1 MSVNSRYNSRS
12 CNYEGSKP
20 YNQSKLNNVLKTTR
34 LSKTFAKLIPE
45 LAVLVQYAV
54 KKYLGSYSKEA
65 QDLAHFITG
74 VYDEVSTQ
82 AQVTNLFREKTPT
95 EAVDIIKNHIDLFKI
110 PEMGKKT
117 KRLGPRQISNTF
129 DLTLGGKGQENTSD
143 FAYLMMLDMQHD
155 ETIPNDMS
163 FEEFCRERIT
173 LNGVSRRS
181 PVSYF
186 FGQSI
191 TPIQTKFKTKMEGI
205 TGRGKGGK
213 GSEKAIKEAFETL
226 HNNESYNRTLTN
238 SKKPSFLKEG
248 TILYLLLDQEDGSA
262 TATRIIEAKNKVV
275 EEILKPN
282 GTKTT
287 KIGSSINPLFTV
299 PNLTDPGSSMLILGP
314 KGIAHKLMVDAKVG
328 KKKLPRTGGILFNT
342 SKPTFTIKHAYGT
355 TKLEYYYSTN
365 LKGEFNNARQISG
378 NGNPAKI
385 ENRQFGYGIL
395 ISNTEQKKKYNEGYP
410 NSKGTIIRELSC
422 KIRIPAGIT
431 KKIAQKDGRSTIK
444 LGKFFGDFMQC
455 LTALSINDTES
466 PSYVH
471 DGLRYNGTKRKFALT
486 TGDAMLGNMYLFM
499 SGVINRKPR
508 MMFIMSKDTK
518 LKLFGFDDVLRN
530 TNPTPEN
537 SVTQTAA
544 NSEHV
549 RGSGSNYNSNG
560 TSQQSKYPQNQGIK
574 RNRNNK
580 NSAKNSNSNAV
591 NVTKKRK
598 IIKNSAK
605 ESSNNSG
612 VKPMNVNKNNRTGV
626 IPQRQKK
633 TQEQIAKE
641 RRDRNL
647 NRGKKAFKAEMNAPK
662 KNTIQRQAATFL
674 AEKRKLAEQQRRMNA
689 IRAQKTNKSPPK
701 PTRSNLI
708 EEMVRN
714 QKIRKQAK
722 AKTAKLTRNNRVKSA
737 VGWRKASY
745 ASNKLLENKYKS
757 MPDAR
762 RKASKQLRKISAVTP
777 MKTKGATPFRGSN
790 GQYLNKYNPKTAK
803 THKQLVAL
811 MARAENKAV
820 NKGASRQKIESVRNA
835 NSSSNSKS
843 NSNSNSNFNSN
854 SNSNNNRR

>member
-20 YNQSKLNNVLKTTR
+20 YNQSNLNNVLKTTR
-34 LSKTFAKLIPE
+34 LSKTFAKLMPD
-45 LAVLVQYAV
+45 LSVLVQASVYTYF
-54 KKYLGSYSKEA
+54 KSYSKEQ
-65 QDLAHFITG
+65 QDLAHFITSL
-74 VYDEVSTQ
+74 YDQTSTQ
-82 AQVTNLFREKTPT
+82 ALTAKLFGEKTPT
-95 EAVDIIKNHIDLFKI
+95 ETINIINKHIDVFKI
-110 PEMGKKT
+110 PEGGKKT
-117 KRLGPRQISNTF
+117 KRLGPREIANTF
-129 DLTLGGKGQENTSD
+129 DLTLGGKSKENTSD

-173 LNGVSRRS
+173 IKGVSRRS

-186 FGQSI
+186 FGRSI
-191 TPIQTKFKTKMEGI
+191 EPIQTDFRRQMGGI
-205 TGRGKGGK
+205 TKGKGGK
-213 GSEKAIKEAFETL
+213 GSEKNIKESFEML
-226 HNNESYNRTLTN
+226 HRKGSDERTLMN
-238 SKKPSFLKEG
+238 SKNPNFLQPK
-248 TILYLLLDQEDGSA
+248 TLLYLLLDQEDESA
-262 TATRIIEAKNKVV
+262 TGTRVIEAQNRVV
-275 EEILKPN
+275 STVLKSN
-282 GTKTT
+282 GTLK
-287 KIGSSINPLFTV
+287 KKVASSISPLFTV
-299 PNLTDPGSSMLILGP
+299 PNLTDPGASMLILGA
-314 KGIAHKLMVDAKVG
+314 KKVSHKLMMKNNND
-328 KKKLPRTGGILFNT
+328 PRTGGLLFNT
-342 SKPTFTIKHAYGT
+342 SKPTFIIKHAYGT

-365 LKGEFNNARQISG
+365 LREEFNNARNISG
-378 NGNPAKI
+378 NGTVTKV
-385 ENRQFGYGIL
+385 EKRQFGYGIL
-395 ISNTEQKKKYNEGYP
+395 ISNTEQKKKYNTKNEP
-410 NSKGTIIRELSC
+410 SC

-431 KKIAQKDGRSTIK
+431 KNMAKDDTRSTIK
-444 LGKFFGDFMQC
+444 LGKFFGDFMQG

-466 PSYVH
+466 P
-471 DGLRYNGTKRKFALT
+471 GGIKRKFALT

-499 SGVINRKPR
+499 GRVTNKKTR
-508 MMFIMSKDTK
+508 MMFIMSKETN
-518 LKLFGFDDVLRN
+518 LKLFGFDDVI
-530 TNPTPEN
+530 TPMSN
-537 SVTQTAA
+537 NVTQTAA
-544 NSEHV
+544 NSENV
-549 RGSGSNYNSNG
+549 GGSNYNSNG
-560 TSQQSKYPQNQGIK
+560 TSQQSKSPQKQGIK
-574 RNRNNK
+574 RNRNK
-580 NSAKNSNSNAV
+580 NSAKNSNSNAINLTKNSNSNAV

-605 ESSNNSG
+605 ESSNNGG
-612 VKPMNVNKNNRTGV
+612 VKPMNVNKTRKPTTDNPFTAAILLAQKR
-626 IPQRQKK
+626 KK

-647 NRGKKAFKAEMNAPK
+647 NRGKKAFEAEMNAYIAAPK

-843 NSNSNSNFNSN
+843 NSNSNFNSN

>member
-20 YNQSKLNNVLKTTR
+20 YNQSNLNNVLKTR
-34 LSKTFAKLIPE
+34 KLSATFAKLMPD
-45 LAVLVQYAV
+45 LSVLVQASVYTYF
-54 KKYLGSYSKEA
+54 KSYSKEP
-65 QDLAHFITG
+65 QDLAHFITSL
-74 VYDEVSTQ
+74 YDQTSTQ
-82 AQVTNLFREKTPT
+82 ALTTALFGGKTPT
-95 EAVDIIKNHIDLFKI
+95 ETINIINKHIDVFKI
-110 PEMGKKT
+110 PEGGKKT
-117 KRLGPRQISNTF
+117 KRLGPRQIANTF
-129 DLTLGGKGQENTSD
+129 DLTLGGKGKETTSD

-173 LNGVSRRS
+173 INGVSRRS

-186 FGQSI
+186 FGRSI
-191 TPIQTKFKTKMEGI
+191 EPIQTDFRRQMGGI
-205 TGRGKGGK
+205 TKGKGGK
-213 GSEKAIKEAFETL
+213 GSEKNIKESFEML
-226 HNNESYNRTLTN
+226 HGKKSNARTLMN
-238 SKKPSFLKEG
+238 SKNPNFLQPN
-248 TILYLLLDQEDGSA
+248 TLLYLLLDQEDESA
-262 TATRIIEAKNKVV
+262 TGTRVIEAQNRVV
-275 EEILKPN
+275 KTILNPN
-282 GTKTT
+282 GTTTT
-287 KIGSSINPLFTV
+287 KVASSISPLFTV
-299 PNLTDPGSSMLILGP
+299 PNLTDPGASMLILGA
-314 KGIAHKLMVDAKVG
+314 KKVSHKLMMKNKED
-328 KKKLPRTGGILFNT
+328 PRTGGLVFNT
-342 SKPTFTIKHAYGT
+342 SKPTFIIKHAYGT

-365 LKGEFNNARQISG
+365 LREEFNNARNISG
-378 NGNPAKI
+378 NGTVTKV
-385 ENRQFGYGIL
+385 EKRQFGYGIL
-395 ISNTEQKKKYNEGYP
+395 ISNTEQKKKYNAKSEP
-410 NSKGTIIRELSC
+410 SC

-431 KKIAQKDGRSTIK
+431 KNMAKDDTRSTIK
-444 LGKFFGDFMQC
+444 LGKFFGDFMQG
-455 LTALSINDTES
+455 LTALSINDTVS
-466 PSYVH
+466 P
-471 DGLRYNGTKRKFALT
+471 GGIKRKFALT

-499 SGVINRKPR
+499 GRVTNKKTR
-508 MMFIMSKDTK
+508 MMFIMSKETN
-518 LKLFGFDDVLRN
+518 LKLFGFEDVI
-530 TNPTPEN
+530 NPMN
-537 SVTQTAA
+537 NNNVTQTAA
-544 NSEHV
+544 NSNNV
-549 RGSGSNYNSNG
+549 AGSGSNYNSNAN
-560 TSQQSKYPQNQGIK
+560 SQQSKSPQKQGIK
-574 RNRNNK
+574 RNRNK
-580 NSAKNSNSNAV
+580 NSAKNSNSNAINLTKNSNSNAV

-598 IIKNSAK
+598 INKNSAK
-605 ESSNNSG
+605 ESSNNGG

-647 NRGKKAFKAEMNAPK
+647 NRGKKAFEAEMNAYIAAPK

-854 SNSNNNRR
+854 SNNNRR